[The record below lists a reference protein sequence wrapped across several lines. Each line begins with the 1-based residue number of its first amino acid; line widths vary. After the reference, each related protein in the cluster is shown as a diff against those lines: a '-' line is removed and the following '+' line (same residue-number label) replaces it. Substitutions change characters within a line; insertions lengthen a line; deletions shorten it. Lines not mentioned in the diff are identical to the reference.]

1 MARSKRRNANRSKVK
16 RVGARA
22 KRALSVK
29 RKAPAPSARSRAVQW
44 QTTAGSTGGCP

>member
-16 RVGARA
+16 RAGARA

-29 RKAPAPSARSRAVQW
+29 RKRRAKRAARRR
-44 QTTAGSTGGCP
+44 